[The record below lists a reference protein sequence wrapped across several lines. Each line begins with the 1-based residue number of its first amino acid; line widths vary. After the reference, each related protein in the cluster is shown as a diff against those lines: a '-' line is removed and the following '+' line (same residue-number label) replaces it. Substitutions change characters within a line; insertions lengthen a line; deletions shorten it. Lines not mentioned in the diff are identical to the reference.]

1 MKLVRLLFVPLVASL
16 TLILIPTAF
25 SDLDRSSSTQKALRP
40 CINTS
45 ELDCIES
52 LVVLYPNGKSSSL
65 QLIQPAS
72 GTSLDEYGQVLENSS
87 SVWTYRDLKDIS
99 RSGYEYETKREW
111 YDERGS
117 GAEEI
122 VADVMVDWYENEFS
136 HELTEL
142 QKEELSKKLINV
154 YDSLQ

>member
-1 MKLVRLLFVPLVASL
+1 MRIIKLYEDFSTNNLNDDLEFDQDFIMAKIKHHYSDYDVKNLV
-16 TLILIPTAF
+16 
-25 SDLDRSSSTQKALRP
+25 DD
-40 CINTS
+40 
-45 ELDCIES
+45 EIEN
-52 LVVLYPNGKSSSL
+52 LVDDQN
-65 QLIQPAS
+65 
-72 GTSLDEYGQVLENSS
+72 
-87 SVWTYRDLKDIS
+87 LKDIS

-136 HELTEL
+136 QELTEL
-142 QKEELSKKLINV
+142 QKEELSKKLINA